1 MKSQIPSNYLSVRQ
15 GKMADLTDFLNQKII
30 NNTAVGWTYKEFGK
44 QVEQPIIDF
53 LLINNLLDPNNCV
66 DQSANKNEIPDI
78 MDNQYKD
85 SIFIDVKAGN
95 IVQYATG
102 NNVTN
107 PNQDLSTTTRWKEY
121 ILARWKGEN
130 CYFIEIKYHHRVGE
144 NLYVTESNIDKFYNF
159 VGKTSDGL
167 IATRSRNVRT
177 KSWNSPS
184 KFSSSAEFEK
194 LIDATRSNSIKKDLF
209 NHIDYLNDKDRIEI
223 IKVLKSK

>member
-1 MKSQIPSNYLSVRQ
+1 MKPQIPHNYLSVRQ
-15 GKMADLTDFLNQKII
+15 KKMADLTNFLNQEIK
-30 NNTAVGWTYKEFGK
+30 NNPAVGWTYKEFGK

-53 LLINNLLDPNNCV
+53 LLNNNLLDPNNYV

-78 MDNQYKD
+78 IDNQYKD

-102 NNVTN
+102 KNVTN
-107 PNQDLSTTTRWKEY
+107 PNQDLSTTTRWPL
-121 ILARWKGEN
+121 IFTRFKGEN
-130 CYFIEIKYHHRVGE
+130 CYFIEIKYHHLVGGD
-144 NLYVTESNIDKFYNF
+144 LYVTESNIDKFYNF
-159 VGKTSDGL
+159 VGKTTDGL

-209 NHIDYLNDKDRIEI
+209 NHIDYLNDKDKLEI